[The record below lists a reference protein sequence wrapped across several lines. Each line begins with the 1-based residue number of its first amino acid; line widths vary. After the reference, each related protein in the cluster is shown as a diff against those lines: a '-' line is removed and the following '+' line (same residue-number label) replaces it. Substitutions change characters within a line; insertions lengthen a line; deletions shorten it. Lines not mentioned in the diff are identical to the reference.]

1 LERFGTFDFVIMGIP
16 IWGLGSNIVL
26 TKLGDTIFILNY
38 KGNIKI
44 IIYKYYVIHII
55 YLKLNNLP
63 KYLIIIIFKYNY

>member
-1 LERFGTFDFVIMGIP
+1 M
-16 IWGLGSNIVL
+16 
-26 TKLGDTIFILNY
+26 IFILNY